1 MRTPWRLLVIAWP
14 VLSVLYTLILV
25 GNAEWPWLQGAI
37 LGGLTIGV
45 ALLLGVPVWHLT
57 ERVPIPD
64 RVRPGFVL
72 IHLGAAVLFSLLWL
86 AIDMSLAAVFL
97 PHQLHLRK
105 IASMGWETILGVWVY
120 GVIAAASYTA
130 RARHAAALVRQA
142 SEVAESRAV
151 RAELDALRARLNP
164 HFLFNALHSLGGLA
178 RDDLARFDRAVD
190 HLGDLLREAIRP
202 GAAALVPLSD
212 DLAFAERF
220 LAFEHIRLGDRLH
233 VEVDVDDA
241 ALDALVPSML
251 LQPLVENAVRHGID
265 PKPGG
270 STIRIGARVEE
281 QVLHIAVE
289 DNGAGLAE
297 SGVERNGVG
306 LGALQERLARM
317 YPEQALVVEG
327 GSAGGCIVHVRI
339 PA

>member
-1 MRTPWRLLVIAWP
+1 MRTPWRLLGIAWP

-25 GNAEWPWLQGAI
+25 GNAEWPWLPGAI
-37 LGGLTIGV
+37 LGGITIGV

-57 ERVPIPD
+57 GRVPFPD
-64 RVRPGFVL
+64 RTRPGFVL

-86 AIDMSLAAVFL
+86 AIDMSLAAVLL
-97 PHQLHLRK
+97 PHELHLRK
-105 IASMGWETILGVWVY
+105 IASMGWETILGVWMY
-120 GVIAAASYTA
+120 GIMAAASYAA
-130 RARHAAALVRQA
+130 RARHATALVRQA
-142 SEVAESRAV
+142 SEAAESRAIS
-151 RAELDALRARLNP
+151 AELDALRARLNP

-178 RDDLARFDRAVD
+178 RDDLGRFDRAVD
-190 HLGDLLREAIRP
+190 NLGDLLREAIRP

-220 LAFEHIRLGDRLH
+220 LAFEHIRLGDRLQ

-251 LQPLVENAVRHGID
+251 LQPIVENAVRHGID
-265 PKPGG
+265 PKPSGG
-270 STIRIGARVEE
+270 TIRIGARVED

-297 SGVERNGVG
+297 PAPGRHGVG
-306 LGALQERLARM
+306 LGALRERLARM
-317 YPEQALVVEG
+317 YPEQSVVVEG
-327 GSAGGCIVHVRI
+327 GSNGGCTVHVRI